1 MSLKHNTVYQISD
14 IASLAQASVQQ
25 AYADIDPIINI
36 SHQMR
41 QAGFAA
47 DTLTIERQQTQ
58 KRILMIF
65 DDQDPDTVLVELGY
79 SNEDPRMTFTAF
91 ALKDLSETLL
101 FNWMVYALAAGNT
114 ELCPAQQPANDART
128 NATSQDQNDELG
140 ENLGESTGE
149 SLGDLG
155 ESLGEEPSD
164 KR

>member
-1 MSLKHNTVYQISD
+1 MSLKSNRVYQISD
-14 IASLAQASVQQ
+14 IASVAQARVQQ
-25 AYADIDPIINI
+25 AYNDIDPIINI

-47 DTLTIERQQTQ
+47 DTLTIERQQTK

-114 ELCPAQQPANDART
+114 ELNSVNQPAEDAMG
-128 NATSQDQNDELG
+128 NAEELSQSKRQSDTLN
-140 ENLGESTGE
+140 NK
-149 SLGDLG
+149 LGD
-155 ESLGEEPSD
+155 
-164 KR
+164 K